1 MALSKIL
8 KLIYLAFVV
17 AAAILLSACSS
28 KEIYKPKLI
37 SGSWENHGKS
47 DVVIKK
53 IAQDAALIEDNRVL
67 ALDVE
72 QKVHISKNDNLISY
86 SDGWVISADIDG
98 NTTLHNLADLNK
110 TQKFSLKRTIASAS
124 VKDDT
129 LAVLFSNNEMA
140 LYSIST
146 KAMIL
151 KENGDAPIAVN
162 SKIVKPYFKD
172 DLVTFSTLDGKIVI
186 INAKTKKKLRTIVVS
201 GEEQFNNIIY
211 FDIVDNKIIAA
222 TGYKILSLAE
232 KEIRVAYDIRGA
244 VSDKENIFITTKQGE
259 VISLTPELKENAK
272 IKFPF
277 AHLLGIVNSGDKLY
291 LLEKSGYVIEVAKN
305 LLEYRV
311 YKVSIDDGYIYLSG
325 KVFYINNQYIS
336 AE

>member
-1 MALSKIL
+1 MASSKIL
-8 KLIYLAFVV
+8 KFAYLVFAVTIT
-17 AAAILLSACSS
+17 ILFTACGS
-28 KEIYKPKLI
+28 KEFYKPKLI
-37 SGSWENHGKS
+37 SGSWENHGRS
-47 DVVIKK
+47 NVVIKK
-53 IAQDAALIEDNRVL
+53 IAQDAALTEENRVL

-72 QKVHISKNDNLISY
+72 QKIQISKSDKLISY

-98 NTTLHNLADLNK
+98 NTTLYNLADLNK
-110 TQKFSLKRTIASAS
+110 TEKFNLKRTVASAS

-146 KAMIL
+146 KLMIL
-151 KENGDAPIAVN
+151 KESGDVPIAVN

-232 KEIRVAYDIRGA
+232 KEIRATYDIRSA

-272 IKFPF
+272 VKFPF

-291 LLEKSGYVIEVAKN
+291 LLEKSGYVIEVSKN
-305 LLEYRV
+305 LLEYKV
-311 YKVSIDDGYIYLSG
+311 YKVNIDDGYIFLSG
-325 KVFYINNQYIS
+325 KVFYINNQYI
-336 AE
+336 AIE